1 MAFDAMRAYHCS
13 EIEHKKDMISI
24 LNGIFL
30 SIITVFAG
38 IAYFIITKD
47 YEKYHSLVLLIVFA
61 IATLYV
67 LLILALQR
75 SSKAKIASDNVRYE
89 QFREECCKEREYL
102 QLKSFFGT
110 SQTYWEMPS
119 VFRDGTGHEVTRS
132 FVGNYS
138 RILIAIVISLSLLA
152 LGLLAIK

>member
-47 YEKYHSLVLLIVFA
+47 YVKYHRLVFLIIFA
-61 IATLYV
+61 VTTLYV
-67 LLILALQR
+67 LLILALQK
-75 SSKAKIASDNVRYE
+75 SNKAKIASDNARYE
-89 QFREECCKEREYL
+89 QFREECRQEREYL
-102 QLKSFFGT
+102 QLNSFFST
-110 SQTYWEMPS
+110 FQTYWEMPS

-132 FVGNYS
+132 FVSNYS
-138 RILIAIVISLSLLA
+138 SILIAIVISLSLLA
-152 LGLLAIK
+152 VGLLVIK